1 MHCPT
6 GILVSLLLN
15 LVEYIRNYTIPPEK
29 EDYDLPVDDMEGIEG
44 AEAGQKHVALD
55 LSGRRWK
62 LSPATDQ
69 MSKALGPSRRVLHRR
84 KTLHADTLGV
94 KGRLDGPMAPAS
106 RRDVLTARSRKLS
119 KMA

>member
-44 AEAGQKHVALD
+44 AEAGP
-55 LSGRRWK
+55 SGTK
-62 LSPATDQ
+62 
-69 MSKALGPSRRVLHRR
+69 SRSNLRLIPPPVFTRQLIPQIYKYVLPFIP
-84 KTLHADTLGV
+84 
-94 KGRLDGPMAPAS
+94 RLN
-106 RRDVLTARSRKLS
+106 
-119 KMA
+119 